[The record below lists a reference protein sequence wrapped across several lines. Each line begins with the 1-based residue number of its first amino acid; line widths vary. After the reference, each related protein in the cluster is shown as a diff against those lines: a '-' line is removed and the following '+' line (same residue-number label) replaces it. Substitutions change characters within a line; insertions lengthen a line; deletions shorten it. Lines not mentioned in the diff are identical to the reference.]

1 MIKEIKMIKLI
12 ATDLD
17 GTLFYPKRRFT
28 LLTRKN
34 KKLLKDF
41 SNAGGKIVL
50 VTGRSRRV
58 ANKVGKKLNIET
70 SVLGCNGAFFYED
83 GEYKYD
89 KPIDQQLFMK
99 VYMKMRKSF
108 GIIGWMLLDDT
119 DIMKVSTPVV
129 SKIIIL
135 IARLLNRFNFAYR
148 EKYLIGE
155 KPFLDAVAS
164 GKCYK
169 LMPVFGLGKR
179 GREKA
184 KAAAIALDDLFGD
197 QLAIT
202 IADVSLEITIK
213 GTNKGNALKD
223 YINEKGISE
232 DEVLVIGDADNDVS
246 MLSVFEHS
254 FAMNSGEDEPKK
266 IAKYHIDSV
275 SDIRDCILTED
286 GQLKDF
292 SCPKE

>member
-1 MIKEIKMIKLI
+1 MIKLI

-28 LLTRKN
+28 LLTKKN
-34 KKLLKDF
+34 QMLLKDF

-58 ANKVGKKLNIET
+58 ASKVGKKLNVDI

-89 KPIDQQLFMK
+89 RPIDQQLFMK
-99 VYMKMRKSF
+99 VYMKMRKNF
-108 GIIGWMLLDDT
+108 GIIGWLLLDDT

-129 SKIIIL
+129 SDNLIL

-169 LMPVFGLGKR
+169 LMPVFGMGQK
-179 GREKA
+179 GRNKA
-184 KAAAIALDDLFGD
+184 RDAAIALNDLFGD
-197 QLAIT
+197 QLDIT
-202 IADVSLEITIK
+202 IADVSLEITMK
-213 GTNKGNALKD
+213 GTNKGNALLD
-223 YINEKGISE
+223 YIAEKGIKKS
-232 DEVLVIGDADNDVS
+232 EVLVVGDADNDVS
-246 MLSVFEHS
+246 MLSLFEHS
-254 FAMNSGEDEPKK
+254 FAMNSGEEEPKK
-266 IAKYHIDSV
+266 IANYHVDYV
-275 SDIRDCILTED
+275 SDIRDYILTKD
-286 GQLKDF
+286 NKLKEF
-292 SCPKE
+292 EIPKD

>member
-1 MIKEIKMIKLI
+1 MIKLI

-28 LLTRKN
+28 LLTKKN
-34 KKLLKDF
+34 MKLLKDF
-41 SNAGGKIVL
+41 SAAGGKIVL

-58 ANKVGKKLNIET
+58 ASKVGKKLNINI

-83 GEYKYD
+83 NEYKYD

-99 VYMKMRKSF
+99 VYMKMRKNF
-108 GIIGWMLLDDT
+108 GIIGWLLLDDT

-129 SKIIIL
+129 SNVIIL

-155 KPFLDAVAS
+155 KPFLDAVSS

-169 LMPVFGLGKR
+169 LMPVFGMGKG

-184 KAAAIALDDLFGD
+184 KSAAIALEDLFGD
-197 QLAIT
+197 QLDIT
-202 IADVSLEITIK
+202 IADVSLEITKK
-213 GTNKGNALKD
+213 GTNKGNALRD
-223 YINEKGISE
+223 YIKEKGISE
-232 DEVLVIGDADNDVS
+232 DEVLVIGDADNDIS
-246 MLSVFEHS
+246 MLSNFKHS
-254 FAMNSGEDEPKK
+254 FAMNSGEKEAKRV
-266 IAKYHIDSV
+266 AKYHIDYV
-275 SDIRDCILTED
+275 SDIRDCVLDEN
-286 GQLKDF
+286 GKLKEF
-292 SCPKE
+292 SEPKKI